1 LRVRRLSSGKACEG
15 MESSLPVRPVWID
28 AGSWQ
33 KLTEAMRPR
42 CARMLRA
49 QVEAVAFWPLV
60 HTPVSWRLSCGQL
73 AKRKPLLPGIFP
85 VR

>member
-1 LRVRRLSSGKACEG
+1 MRVRRLSSGKACEG
-15 MESSLPVRPVWID
+15 MESSLPVRPVWIG

-33 KLTEAMRPR
+33 ELMVAMRPL
-42 CARMLRA
+42 CAGTLRA

-73 AKRKPLLPGIFP
+73 AKHMPLMPGFFP

>member
-1 LRVRRLSSGKACEG
+1 MRVRRPSSGKGCEG
-15 MESSLPVRPVWID
+15 MESSLPVGLVWID

-33 KLTEAMRPR
+33 KPTEATQPLY
-42 CARMLRA
+42 ARTSRA

-73 AKRKPLLPGIFP
+73 AKHMPLMPGIFP